1 MTLLSVSRL
10 SASLGGRQ
18 VLEDISLVVGPGEMV
33 GLIGPNGA
41 GKSTLLRAVMGL
53 TPASG
58 HIVLGGEDGRTLTEA
73 RRALKVAYMAQG
85 RDVAWAMPVEALV
98 ALGRLPHLPRL
109 SPPRGEDRAAVDRAM
124 RLMDVETYR
133 QRQATALSGG
143 ELARVLAARALAQET
158 PLLLADEPAAGL
170 DPAHQIGLMQVFRSL
185 ARQGRSVVVST
196 HDLGLAARSCT
207 RLVLLDRGR
216 VVADGMPEHVVTA
229 DNLRSVYGVRA
240 YFGEAEGRMVV
251 LPLERSAPDDVAQK
265 RDAPLNGRIS

>member
-1 MTLLSVSRL
+1 MTLLSVSHL
-10 SASLGGRQ
+10 SAALGGRP
-18 VLEDISLVVGPGEMV
+18 VLHDISFAVGPGELV

-58 HIVLGGEDGRTLTEA
+58 TIALDGADGRGLTA
-73 RRALKVAYMAQG
+73 TQRALKVAYIAQS

-109 SPPRGEDRAAVDRAM
+109 SPLRAADRAAVDTAM
-124 RLMDVETYR
+124 RMMDVEAYR
-133 QRQATALSGG
+133 GRQATALSGG

-170 DPAHQIGLMQVFRSL
+170 DPAHQIGLMRTFRSL
-185 ARQGRSVVVST
+185 AGEGRSVIVST

-207 RLVLLDRGR
+207 RLILLDQGR
-216 VVADGMPEHVVTA
+216 VVADGTPEAVVTA
-229 DNLRSVYGVRA
+229 DNLQSVYRVRA
-240 YFGEAEGRMVV
+240 YFGEVEGRMVV
-251 LPLERSAPDDVAQK
+251 LPLDLSERT
-265 RDAPLNGRIS
+265 

>member
-1 MTLLSVSRL
+1 MTLLSVAHL
-10 SASLGGRQ
+10 SAALGGRP
-18 VLEDISLVVGPGEMV
+18 VLHDISFAVGPGELV

-41 GKSTLLRAVMGL
+41 GKSTLLRALMGL

-58 HIVLGGEDGRTLTEA
+58 TIELDGEDGRGLSAA
-73 RRALKVAYMAQG
+73 RRALKVAFMAQS

-109 SPPRGEDRAAVDRAM
+109 SPLRAVDRAAVDAAM
-124 RLMDVETYR
+124 RVMDVEAYR
-133 QRQATALSGG
+133 GRQATALSGG

-170 DPAHQIGLMQVFRSL
+170 DPAHQIGLMRTFRSL
-185 ARQGRSVVVST
+185 AEQGRSVIVST

-216 VVADGMPEHVVTA
+216 VVADGTPEAVVTA
-229 DNLRSVYGVRA
+229 NNLRSVYRVRA
-240 YFGEAEGRMVV
+240 YFGEVEGRMVV
-251 LPLERSAPDDVAQK
+251 LPLELSDRT
-265 RDAPLNGRIS
+265 

>member
-1 MTLLSVSRL
+1 MTLLSVAHL
-10 SASLGGRQ
+10 SAALGGRP
-18 VLEDISLVVGPGEMV
+18 VLHDISFTVEPGELV

-58 HIVLGGEDGRTLTEA
+58 DIVLGGEDGRSLA
-73 RRALKVAYMAQG
+73 AVRRALKVAYMAQS

-109 SPPRGEDRAAVDRAM
+109 SPLREADRAAVDAAM
-124 RLMDVETYR
+124 RMMDVEAYR
-133 QRQATALSGG
+133 DRQATALSGG

-185 ARQGRSVVVST
+185 AGKGRSIIVST

-216 VVADGMPEHVVTA
+216 VVADGPPDAVVTA
-229 DNLRSVYGVRA
+229 RNLKSVYGVKA

-251 LPLERSAPDDVAQK
+251 LPIDLSVPEEKKA
-265 RDAPLNGRIS
+265 